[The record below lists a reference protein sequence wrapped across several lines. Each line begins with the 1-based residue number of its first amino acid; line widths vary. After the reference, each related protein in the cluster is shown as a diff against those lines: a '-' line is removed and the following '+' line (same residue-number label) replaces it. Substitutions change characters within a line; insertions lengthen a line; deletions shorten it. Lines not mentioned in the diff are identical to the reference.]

1 MIKAIVIDDESLAR
15 ELLKDYI
22 SEIPELEIIGEF
34 ADGFSGFKGI
44 QELKP
49 DLVFLDIQMPKLNGF
64 EMIELLDEKP
74 AIIFTTAFDQ
84 YAIKAFELNA
94 VDYLLKPFSLDRFKE
109 SVNKAISRNDS
120 EKPSPERL
128 DELQK
133 HLDSKNEFINR
144 IVVKSRNSI
153 FVLPVQQVNYMEA
166 QDDYV
171 MIYMDNAHYLKQ
183 KTMKYYEDHLDP
195 EEFLRIH
202 RSFIVRI
209 EKIIKIE
216 PYEKS
221 SFVAI
226 LKNNVKIPVSR
237 SGYSRLR
244 ELFNS

>member
-1 MIKAIVIDDESLAR
+1 MIKAIVIDDELLAR
-15 ELLKDYI
+15 ELIKDYV
-22 SEIPELEIIGEF
+22 SEIQELEIIGEF

-64 EMIELLDEKP
+64 EMIELLDENP
-74 AIIFTTAFDQ
+74 QIIFTTAFDQ
-84 YAIKAFELNA
+84 YAIRAFELNA
-94 VDYLLKPFSLDRFKE
+94 VDYLLKPFSFERFKE
-109 SVNKAISRNDS
+109 SVDKAVSRNDS
-120 EKPSPERL
+120 EKPYPERIDQL
-128 DELQK
+128 KE
-133 HLDSKNEFINR
+133 HLDSKNEIINR

-153 FVLPVQQVNYMEA
+153 FVLPVQQVNYIEA

-171 MIYMDNAHYLKQ
+171 MVHTDNAHFLKQ

-195 EEFLRIH
+195 IEFLRVH
-202 RSFIVRI
+202 RSFIVKI

-221 SFVAI
+221 SFIAV

-237 SGYSRLR
+237 SGYSKLK
-244 ELFNS
+244 EIFNS

>member
-15 ELLKDYI
+15 ELIKDYV
-22 SEIPELEIIGEF
+22 SEFPELDIIGEF

-44 QELKP
+44 RELKP

-74 AIIFTTAFDQ
+74 KIIFTTAFDQ
-84 YAIKAFELNA
+84 YAIRAFELNA
-94 VDYLLKPFSLDRFKE
+94 VDYLLKPFSFERFKE
-109 SVNKAISRNDS
+109 SIDKAVSRSDS
-120 EKPSPERL
+120 EKPYPERIDQL
-128 DELQK
+128 KE
-133 HLDSKNEFINR
+133 HLDSKDEIINR

-153 FVLPVQQVNYMEA
+153 FVLPVLQINYIEA

-171 MIYMDNAHYLKQ
+171 MIYTDNAHFLKQ

-195 EEFLRIH
+195 AEFLRVH
-202 RSFIVRI
+202 RSFIVKI

-221 SFVAI
+221 SFIAV

-237 SGYSRLR
+237 SGYSKLR
-244 ELFNS
+244 EIYNS